1 MAYWWGFIFGFDQV
15 GCYELSCS
23 CITHFCDRMDTLFHR
38 VLLLQN
44 RLSGNPLGIVE
55 PLLLSSISS
64 LELTPVM
71 GFKGE
76 FSKPWISTLVL
87 PLWLYSNILQLD
99 SFVKVSLYFWKWI
112 CSTIHCYNEI
122 HYFGIQE

>member
-1 MAYWWGFIFGFDQV
+1 
-15 GCYELSCS
+15 
-23 CITHFCDRMDTLFHR
+23 MDTLFQR

-76 FSKPWISTLVL
+76 FLNPEFQ
-87 PLWLYSNILQLD
+87 P
-99 SFVKVSLYFWKWI
+99 
-112 CSTIHCYNEI
+112 
-122 HYFGIQE
+122 